1 MVRVGIAMTLG
12 LVAAV
17 VTGAARDEWHYSPAV
32 GWIVAASVYLG
43 ATWFV
48 VAPLNGAETEDHVA
62 YVFEVMRYLI
72 AGDDVA
78 VCNLEQQ
85 RRFFRQHV
93 QTWVP
98 QLCDTVSKH
107 PRARTWA
114 AIAAFTQAFID
125 VETQGFDLLEA

>member
-48 VAPLNGAETEDHVA
+48 VAPLNGTETEDHVKQRHQDA
-62 YVFEVMRYLI
+62 EEARAKPAEKRIRMPRWRSRLI
-72 AGDDVA
+72 
-78 VCNLEQQ
+78 
-85 RRFFRQHV
+85 
-93 QTWVP
+93 
-98 QLCDTVSKH
+98 
-107 PRARTWA
+107 
-114 AIAAFTQAFID
+114 
-125 VETQGFDLLEA
+125 